1 MGETTKTLP
10 EQFHKAGYD
19 REEEYFFQM
28 NRELI
33 ERNRRELDEQ
43 RRELATVSL
52 AQAYWMKCPKCGG
65 ALKEETVLGLKGDG
79 CEKCGGVFFDREEIV
94 QPSETHEPHA
104 FKEAFRRVF
113 GAVAKKLPS
122 GIGQFPV

>member
-1 MGETTKTLP
+1 MGDTTKTLP
-10 EQFHKAGYD
+10 QQFHHAGYD
-19 REEEYFFQM
+19 REEEYFYQM

-33 ERNRRELDEQ
+33 EQNRRELDKQ
-43 RRELATVSL
+43 RQELATVSL

-79 CEKCGGVFFDREEIV
+79 CEKCGGVFFDREEII
-94 QPSETHEPHA
+94 QLAETHEPHA
-104 FKEAFRRVF
+104 FKEAIRRVF
-113 GAVAKKLPS
+113 GAAAQKLPS